1 MEQHAHTKR
10 VSIRIA
16 VYFVMALM
24 VFAGI
29 GASDFTATAASA
41 QEIVVYSGR
50 AQALVEPIIN
60 AFTEQTGI
68 KVAVRYGDTAELA
81 ATILEEGR
89 NSPADVYWAQDAGAL
104 GALSKE
110 GRFERLPDEILNL
123 VDARLR
129 SPEGVWVATSGRAR
143 VVAYN
148 TSVLNESEMPDSI
161 WAFTDPKWSG
171 RIGWAPTNGSFQ
183 AFVTAIRVLE
193 GEERAAQWLR
203 GIQANRPRVYRN
215 NSTAVEAVSRGE
227 VDVAF
232 VNHYYLYRFLA
243 EHGDGFPVRNHYT
256 SGDAGS
262 IVNIAGIGVLK
273 TSNKKEAAERFVEFM
288 LSEQAQQHFARDSY
302 EYPVTLDES
311 IELDSRLLPLD
322 QIDTPDIDL
331 NDLNDLEGTLELLQ
345 RVGVL

>member
-1 MEQHAHTKR
+1 MKHR
-10 VSIRIA
+10 D
-16 VYFVMALM
+16 
-24 VFAGI
+24 
-29 GASDFTATAASA
+29 ASQAASKRFTLIIA
-41 QEIVVYSGR
+41 MGLLAIAILAASSPLFVASAEEIIVYSGR
-50 AQALVEPIIN
+50 AQALVEPVIR
-60 AFTEQTGI
+60 AFTQETGI

-123 VDARLR
+123 VDERLR
-129 SPEGVWVATSGRAR
+129 SPEGLWVATSGRAR

-148 TSVLNESEMPDSI
+148 TSVLSESDLPDSI
-161 WAFTDPKWSG
+161 WGYTDPKWRG

-193 GEERAAQWLR
+193 GEDRAAEWLR
-203 GIQANRPRVYRN
+203 GIQANRPRAYRN
-215 NSTAVEAVSRGE
+215 NSAAVEAVGRGE

-256 SGDAGS
+256 KGDAGS
-262 IVNIAGIGVLK
+262 IINVAGIGVLK
-273 TSNKKEAAERFVEFM
+273 TSGKKEAALRFVEFM
-288 LSEQAQQHFARDSY
+288 LSQGAQQHFATDTH
-302 EYPVTLDES
+302 EYPVAQNLE

-322 QIDTPDIDL
+322 QIETPDIDL